1 MNLYELDAS
10 LRDFTAHQFKILEVL
25 YNAGGQWL
33 TRIQLARALSKQ
45 RLTPYDINCLKMM
58 TDRGLIHTST
68 QPTSAP
74 GSDFAY
80 IYSMSDDI
88 AYLLQDWAEIREQMR
103 AEIARKRPPLQLVSK
118 MHSDTE
124 TLVTDRE

>member
-1 MNLYELDAS
+1 MDVYELDAS
-10 LRDFTAHQFKILEVL
+10 LRDFTPHQFKILEVL

-33 TRIQLARALSKQ
+33 TRIQLARALNKQ

-58 TDRGLIHTST
+58 TERSLIHTST

-88 AYLLQDWAEIREQMR
+88 AYLLQDWAEIRQQMR
-103 AEIARKRPPLQLVSK
+103 AEMARKRPPLHLASK
-118 MHSDTE
+118 ANTDIE
-124 TLVTDRE
+124 TIMADRE